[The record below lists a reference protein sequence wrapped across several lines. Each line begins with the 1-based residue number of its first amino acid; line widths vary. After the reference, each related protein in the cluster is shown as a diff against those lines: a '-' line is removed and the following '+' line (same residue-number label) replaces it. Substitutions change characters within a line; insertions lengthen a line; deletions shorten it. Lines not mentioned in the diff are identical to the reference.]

1 MCVCVFIYFINVSMF
16 TLTHLLRTIL
26 VYYVYDLFYFDIV
39 LTHFVKKMRTQ
50 NTENSEKENSET
62 KQEIRTKREV
72 NEDKTKL

>member
-1 MCVCVFIYFINVSMF
+1 MF

-50 NTENSEKENSET
+50 NTENSEKENQKQSKKSER
-62 KQEIRTKREV
+62 KEK
-72 NEDKTKL
+72 